1 MAAADNALTSE
12 QVLVVGRV
20 MAVHGVQGWVKVYS
34 HTDPME
40 NIFEY
45 QPWYMR
51 RGEHWLPVTL
61 TGKRRQGKGLV
72 AGVQGCNDRDQAQQ
86 ELVGRDIAVPRDLLP
101 RSGGGDYYWRDL
113 MHAAVRDTNS
123 MISNTS
129 FATFASFLGRFFT
142 KTIIL
147 HAFLC

>member
-86 ELVGRDIAVPRDLLP
+86 ELVG
-101 RSGGGDYYWRDL
+101 
-113 MHAAVRDTNS
+113 
-123 MISNTS
+123 TS
-129 FATFASFLGRFFT
+129 PSPATCYPAPAGA
-142 KTIIL
+142 IITG
-147 HAFLC
+147 AI

>member
-113 MHAAVRDTNS
+113 
-123 MISNTS
+123 IG
-129 FATFASFLGRFFT
+129 L
-142 KTIIL
+142 
-147 HAFLC
+147 